1 MPKQTI
7 GGQIPGLPFSKAVR
21 AGDYVYVSG
30 SVGFDAN
37 NKLVQG
43 GMEAETRQ
51 ALENIKALLAEAGC
65 AMADV
70 IKCTIWLDDVR
81 DFPIL
86 NRVYAEYFGE
96 SPPARSTVRSELM
109 IAAKVEIEAIA
120 YKPT

>member
-37 NKLVQG
+37 NELVLG

-51 ALENIKALLAEAGC
+51 VLENIKALLTEAGC
-65 AMADV
+65 GMDDV

-86 NRVYAEYFGE
+86 NRVYAEYFSE

-109 IAAKVEIEAIA
+109 IDAKVEIEAIA
-120 YKPT
+120 YKPI

>member
-30 SVGFDAN
+30 SVGFDAD

-70 IKCTIWLDDVR
+70 IKCTIWIDDVR

-86 NRVYAEYFGE
+86 NRVYAEYFAE

-120 YKPT
+120 YKPV

>member
-37 NKLVQG
+37 NKLVPG

-65 AMADV
+65 AMDDV
-70 IKCTIWLDDVR
+70 VKCTIWLDDVR

-120 YKPT
+120 YKPI